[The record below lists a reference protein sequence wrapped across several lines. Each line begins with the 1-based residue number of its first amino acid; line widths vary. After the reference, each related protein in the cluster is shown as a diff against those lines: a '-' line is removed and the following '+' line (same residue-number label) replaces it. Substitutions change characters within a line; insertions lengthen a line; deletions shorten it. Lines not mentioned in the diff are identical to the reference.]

1 MFRNFIWD
9 FDGTLFDSY
18 PHIVTA
24 FCRTL
29 EKYGIAHTYEEVY
42 LDLCISFFYASDKY
56 GLSPAQ
62 KQEFLDLNADH
73 SLTPP
78 VVPFPGAVELLR
90 DLRAAGGR
98 HFLYSHSTTEKVNFY
113 YDKYDLR
120 SLFTESVTVDYG
132 FAHKPDPEGVRYLRD
147 KYGLLPEDTLMI
159 GDRSLDVDSGKGAG
173 IPGCLITWGRPPQT
187 ETDYTVTDLSELR
200 RLLLG

>member
-42 LDLCISFFYASDKY
+42 LDLCISFFYASEKY
-56 GLSPAQ
+56 GFSPAQ

-73 SLTPP
+73 SLEPP

-90 DLRAAGGR
+90 DLRARGGR

-113 YDKYDLR
+113 YDKYDLQG
-120 SLFTESVTVDYG
+120 LFTESVTVDYG
-132 FAHKPDPEGVRYLRD
+132 FAHKPDPEGVTYLRD
-147 KYGLLPEDTLMI
+147 KYGLSPEDTLMI
-159 GDRSLDVDSGKGAG
+159 GDRSLDVDAGKGAG

-187 ETDYTVTDLSELR
+187 GTDYTVKDLAELR
-200 RLLLG
+200 NLLL